1 MRFNNRRRAVKQF
14 TLVELLVVIVIIGIL
29 TMMVF
34 RVGGWSFYKDPET
47 GGSYYHVEKDIRGR
61 CVRTY
66 VYTTGSEESTSTSK
80 RVVLQPVNEA
90 GESVGSN
97 LTVECNDNWYA
108 GIHNSGSLYDQFEDG
123 GFYNVRTIGFR
134 REGMISFFPLV
145 KSVSSFQ
152 PVESKDAL

>member
-1 MRFNNRRRAVKQF
+1 MRFNKINRSGKQI
-14 TLVELLVVIVIIGIL
+14 TLVELLIIIAIIGIIV
-29 TMMVF
+29 MMMS
-34 RVGGWSFYKDPET
+34 RAGGWSFFKDPET
-47 GGSYYHVEKDIRGR
+47 GGSYYDVEKNIRGR
-61 CVRTY
+61 CVRAY
-66 VYTTGSEESTSTSK
+66 VYTTGSEDSTSTSK

-90 GESVGSN
+90 GESIGSN

-108 GIHNSGSLYDQFEDG
+108 DIYNSGSLFDQFEDG

-152 PVESKDAL
+152 PIEPKDEL